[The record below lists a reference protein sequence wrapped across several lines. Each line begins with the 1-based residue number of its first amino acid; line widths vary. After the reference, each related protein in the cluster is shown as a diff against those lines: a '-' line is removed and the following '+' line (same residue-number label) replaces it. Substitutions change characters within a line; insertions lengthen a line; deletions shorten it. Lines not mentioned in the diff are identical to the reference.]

1 MGGREPI
8 IGDSAILSVRH
19 GHSSAEPEQMEVTH
33 SRGTKVELAD
43 GSCKRARVARPMRFR
58 ERREHATEELR
69 ESER

>member
-8 IGDSAILSVRH
+8 IGDSATLSVRH

-43 GSCKRARVARPMRFR
+43 GSCKRRRKRARGAAH
-58 ERREHATEELR
+58 EI
-69 ESER
+69 